1 MTVEHLA
8 SNRTSLSLLQN
19 SEDVTEEEVEGFE
32 ELEAG
37 EESCEMESLDMVWLL
52 NS

>member
-1 MTVEHLA
+1 MTVERLA
-8 SNRTSLSLLQN
+8 LNRTSLSLLPN
-19 SEDVTEEEVEGFE
+19 PEDVTEGVERFE